1 MRMADAGWKAASG
14 LASLFAAFAMGWV
27 ASVSADVR
35 EHGEKLASRESILRS
50 TEETSRENEKQLH
63 SIDVRVV
70 KIEAQVEHNGE
81 ALKRIEQKLDQIVNE

>member
-1 MRMADAGWKAASG
+1 MRMADAGWKAASA

-35 EHGEKLASRESILRS
+35 EHGEKLASRENVLKVSA
-50 TEETSRENEKQLH
+50 ETSRTNEKLIH
-63 SIDVRVV
+63 GIDVRVV

-81 ALKRIEQKLDQIVNE
+81 ALKRIEQKLDQIVR